1 MAKEIQVERFSQ
13 RSLRACR
20 VEKPTHGGD
29 AIARNAYEPSVFLD
43 GRLVRGEVDTVHLV
57 AGYVAMEPLDLV
69 THSLQNADR
78 LLGDF
83 PPLGLG

>member
-29 AIARNAYEPSVFLD
+29 AIGRNAYEPGVFLD
-43 GRLVRGEVDTVHLV
+43 GRLVWREIHAVHLV
-57 AGYVAMEPLDLV
+57 ARYVAMEPLDLV
-69 THSLQNADR
+69 THSPQNADR
-78 LLGDF
+78 LSRDF
-83 PPLGLG
+83 PPLGVA

>member
-1 MAKEIQVERFSQ
+1 MAKIQVERFSQ

-29 AIARNAYEPSVFLD
+29 AIGRNAYEPGVFLD
-43 GRLVRGEVDTVHLV
+43 GCLVRGEVDTVHLV

-69 THSLQNADR
+69 PHSPQNADR
-78 LLGDF
+78 LSRDF
-83 PPLGLG
+83 PPLGVG

>member
-29 AIARNAYEPSVFLD
+29 AIGRNAYEPGVFLD

-69 THSLQNADR
+69 THSPQNADR
-78 LLGDF
+78 LSRDF
-83 PPLGLG
+83 PPLGVG